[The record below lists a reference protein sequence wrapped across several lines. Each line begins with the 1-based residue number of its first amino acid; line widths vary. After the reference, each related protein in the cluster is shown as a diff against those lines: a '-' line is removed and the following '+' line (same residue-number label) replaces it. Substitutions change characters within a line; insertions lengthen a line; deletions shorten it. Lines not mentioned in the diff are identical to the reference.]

1 VRPPRRQYQRSR
13 EGVHESMI
21 ASKSMVPSKRK
32 LAALRAVAV
41 VALAVLAARAGA
53 QDAGRAR
60 RGETADD
67 KRWQTVAPGRVE
79 PSSGAIKITAP
90 VMDVI
95 AQVLVKV
102 NDKVFAG
109 EPLIRLT
116 DNEARAR
123 LVEAQA
129 ALDKASIDRRDGR
142 GSDVDREAALTAL
155 SQAQERLKR
164 QKAELRRIEADAS
177 TPRPNVADGQVNVA
191 RAELAAA
198 AAAIGKLTIRAPLAG
213 TVYIRGAYRRVW
225 VCY

>member
-53 QDAGRAR
+53 QDAGRTR

-123 LVEAQA
+123 LAAAEAQVA
-129 ALDKASIDRRDGR
+129 FRLRARD
-142 GSDVDREAALTAL
+142 DETAL
-155 SQAQERLKR
+155 PRRTARRRAKDAVAMHMPGLDPVACGVSHLR
-164 QKAELRRIEADAS
+164 QGATGSRDDSRHPAP
-177 TPRPNVADGQVNVA
+177 TPFGS
-191 RAELAAA
+191 
-198 AAAIGKLTIRAPLAG
+198 
-213 TVYIRGAYRRVW
+213 
-225 VCY
+225 